1 MTKNINRRLIAVICS
16 LLAAVLVALTIWDG
30 AARIESMTTGRM
42 VEQLSDITSYSSN
55 YVRMYF
61 KDMLRIS
68 EDLAKFIG
76 QHDDIMDADV
86 MNALGEVSKDSYAFD
101 IAVSDA
107 SGRYLT
113 TSGASGIGEPASAL
127 LDGTRGSIAALEG
140 DTKSGRVVRISSP
153 IMKNGEV
160 VGALSGVYDSDMVSN
175 TLSVPFWGDTG
186 YFHVFMP
193 DGSYV
198 LRSSLSKRQSVDTSY
213 YAAND
218 SEVGDGQNFDKLIA
232 DIKAGRSGVVNYTT
246 PEGER
251 MYGYYTLLGINDW
264 YIICVAPE
272 KLLNDQIDES
282 RYEILLMTIKA
293 LLVLALLTAALIA
306 MVRRAMSALRERTAR
321 AETRL
326 RRQRAALGTLGAPA
340 FEFDLRALE
349 ARPLDDEQQAR
360 DWFMERVLIP
370 EHAGEI
376 VDPRDEAAYLKLC
389 DAILTARGMLS
400 ADFRMRRTP
409 DGPFHMYRM
418 TLSAPK
424 VSGECASTVATMV
437 DLEDLAQ
444 RVGQLKMRAAR
455 DELTG
460 LSTLSELKICA
471 SRMLERPLHH
481 FGTLAMIA
489 ADNQDAACDSAGGMS
504 HNDLIIQCSEL
515 VREAMGECDLI
526 AHGGGGQFWVFSG
539 DQTGTEIIQK
549 GMNAIMDS
557 KLGGGDIKLTFSCG
571 IAKADPDDGI
581 DELIERAYAAARSAH
596 LDGGHRLQH
605 G

>member
-1 MTKNINRRLIAVICS
+1 MTKNVNRRLLAVICS
-16 LLAAVLVALTIWDG
+16 LLAAALVALTIWDG
-30 AARIESMTTGRM
+30 ARRIETMTTSRM

-68 EDLAKFIG
+68 EDLAAFIA
-76 QHDDIMDADV
+76 QHDDIMDEEV
-86 MNALGEVSKDSYAFD
+86 MSALGEVSKDSYAFD
-101 IAVSDA
+101 IAVSDT
-107 SGRYLT
+107 SGKYRT
-113 TSGASGIGEPASAL
+113 TSGHSGMGSPAGEL
-127 LDGTRGSIAALEG
+127 LDGTRGSIAALDG

-153 IMKNGEV
+153 ILKDGQV
-160 VGALSGVYDSDMVSN
+160 AGALSGVYDSDMVSD

-198 LRSSLSKRQSVDTSY
+198 LRSSLATRQAGDTSFY
-213 YAAND
+213 SIKDAKFA
-218 SEVGDGQNFDKLIA
+218 DGQSFDKLMA
-232 DIKAGRSGVVNYTT
+232 DIKAGRSGVMNYTT
-246 PEGER
+246 TEGER

-272 KLLNDQIDES
+272 KLLTDHIDES
-282 RYEILLMTIKA
+282 RYEILIMTIKA

-306 MVRRAMSALRERTAR
+306 IVRRAMGALSERAAR
-321 AETRL
+321 AEARL
-326 RRQRAALGTLGAPA
+326 RRQRAALDTLGTPT

-349 ARPLDDEQQAR
+349 AHPLDDEQQAR

-424 VSGECASTVATMV
+424 FSGDCASTVATMV

-444 RVGQLKMRAAR
+444 RVEQLKLRAAR

-460 LSTLSELKICA
+460 LSTLSELKIRA

-489 ADNQDAACDSAGGMS
+489 TDNQDAACDSAGGMS
-504 HNDLIIQCSEL
+504 HNELIMQCSEL
-515 VREAMGECDLI
+515 VSEAMGECDLI

-571 IAKADPDDGI
+571 IAKADPEDGI
-581 DELIERAYAAARSAH
+581 DELIERAYSAARSAH